1 MLTRLYKDD
10 FDAVYK
16 IMKESF
22 PADEIRPYEAQKAL
36 FDKNGF
42 FVYGVK
48 SEGGELRAFITLW
61 QLNGFTFGEHFAV
74 DKKDRGSGL
83 GGKIIRIAARNTNGR
98 FCFEVEPPETEIAKR
113 RIGFYRRAGFVLN
126 DYEYIQPPLGKS
138 KRSIP
143 LMIMSYK
150 HGLSVQEFETVKEEI
165 YKNVYGMKQ

>member
-48 SEGGELRAFITLW
+48 S
-61 QLNGFTFGEHFAV
+61 
-74 DKKDRGSGL
+74 DRRTKGL
-83 GGKIIRIAARNTNGR
+83 YNALAA
-98 FCFEVEPPETEIAKR
+98 
-113 RIGFYRRAGFVLN
+113 
-126 DYEYIQPPLGKS
+126 
-138 KRSIP
+138 
-143 LMIMSYK
+143 
-150 HGLSVQEFETVKEEI
+150 
-165 YKNVYGMKQ
+165 